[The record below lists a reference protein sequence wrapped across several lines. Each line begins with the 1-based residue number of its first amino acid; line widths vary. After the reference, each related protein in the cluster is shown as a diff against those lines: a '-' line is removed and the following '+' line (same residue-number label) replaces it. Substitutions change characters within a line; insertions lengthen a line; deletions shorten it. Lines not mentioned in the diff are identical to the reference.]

1 MRVREYVQKFT
12 LNDRPEQKSGRA
24 AGIDLKN
31 LVTTLSDCHRLRTRR
46 SGGFRE
52 YGNEI

>member
-1 MRVREYVQKFT
+1 MSGREYIQKFT
-12 LNDRPEQKSGRA
+12 LSDRPEEKSGRA

-46 SGGFRE
+46 SCGLS
-52 YGNEI
+52 